1 MAGSTTPINI
11 QKVGNTIE
19 IVNANTGSNPEYIPI
34 DAIVSITPV
43 SNDLTGDTGELQDV
57 YPYDTMLVIS
67 IQHKGGGDRILKT
80 DFDIQQVQNQAGW
93 TADQAGLNQ
102 AASDIAGWL

>member
-1 MAGSTTPINI
+1 MAGSTTPINV

-19 IVNANTGSNPEYIPI
+19 IVNSNTNNNPEYIPI
-34 DAIVSITPV
+34 DAVVSITPIY
-43 SNDLTGDTGELQDV
+43 NDLSGDTGELKNV

-67 IQHKGGGDRILKT
+67 IQTKGGGDRILKT

-93 TADQAGLNQ
+93 SHDQAGLNQ
-102 AASDIAGWL
+102 AAADIAGWL